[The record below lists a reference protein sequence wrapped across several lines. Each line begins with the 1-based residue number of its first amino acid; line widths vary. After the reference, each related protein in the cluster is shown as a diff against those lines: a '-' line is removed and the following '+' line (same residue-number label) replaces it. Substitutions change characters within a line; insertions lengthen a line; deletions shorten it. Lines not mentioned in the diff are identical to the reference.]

1 MRSLSA
7 GLILLGCTAVFA
19 QDLRPA
25 FEAASIRPVAPPVG
39 FFMPGSRLVCPL
51 TGCGGPGTGSP
62 ERITFTHISLKN
74 LIRAS
79 YDVWSPHHIEAPA
92 WMDTATFDI
101 VATVPSGATREQA
114 NLMLQN

>member
-19 QDLRPA
+19 QDLRPT
-25 FEAASIRPVAPPVG
+25 FEAASIKPVAPPVG
-39 FFMPGSRLVCPL
+39 FFMPGSRPNCPL

-74 LIRAS
+74 LIRAA
-79 YDVWSPHHIEAPA
+79 YDEWSRYQMEAPA
-92 WMDTATFDI
+92 WMDSATFD
-101 VATVPSGATREQA
+101 VVVNVPAGATREQ
-114 NLMLQN
+114 